1 MKIQNKPLENCVQDS
16 DQTILDDDDGTS
28 FLAIKLRAPPRK
40 TSSAVHFLGDLIM
53 VCFWGSGGHCLLS

>member
-28 FLAIKLRAPPRK
+28 FLAIKLRPPKNEQR
-40 TSSAVHFLGDLIM
+40 SIFLVI
-53 VCFWGSGGHCLLS
+53 